1 MSAAAGTYRDVG
13 CKDSS
18 GVAYCQNLKI
28 SVSFGVVVAALALI
42 MMVAV
47 RLFKEKQKLK
57 LIVEGVTSWIV
68 VILYAVAVAYTTS
81 PNAPGAVIGNL
92 YYFTWFSFIITVML
106 LLDCSSEFRS
116 GGEAPSAEAAAKAEE
131 EVQQA
136 PPETAKAEEQA

>member
-1 MSAAAGTYRDVG
+1 MSAASGTYRDVG
-13 CKDSS
+13 CKDS
-18 GVAYCQNLKI
+18 GGDAFCKNLRI
-28 SVSFGVVVAALALI
+28 SVSFGVIVAALALI

-92 YYFTWFSFIITVML
+92 YYFTWFSFIITIML
-106 LLDCSSEFRS
+106 LLDCCSEFRL
-116 GGEAPSAEAAAKAEE
+116 GGEAPAAEAA
-131 EVQQA
+131 V
-136 PPETAKAEEQA
+136 TTEEQA